1 MRWLYQHSLCCGT
14 SDGLASD
21 THDWLRSCPGP
32 CSPARP
38 AAIENFDC
46 KPAECVL
53 DLTLRLQGGGVGR
66 VELLEQAILQLCEA
80 L

>member
-1 MRWLYQHSLCCGT
+1 MRPHPRPPPT
-14 SDGLASD
+14 
-21 THDWLRSCPGP
+21 
-32 CSPARP
+32 SPARP

-66 VELLEQAILQLCEA
+66 VERLEQAILQLCEA